1 MEVSEMADSKVQP
14 KMGNAG
20 FIIFLAFLSAFVPLS
35 TDLYLPALPEMTTF
49 FAVPEIVMNLTLILF
64 FVFYSIATLFW
75 GPLSDR
81 YGRRPI
87 LLVGL
92 TLYMLAS
99 ILCGI
104 AANAYEII
112 IFRIFQAIGGG
123 VATTVATAVI
133 KDVFVGRKQ
142 ETTLEIVQSMV
153 VISPAVAPVIGS
165 LMLTFISW
173 RGIFFAQA
181 LLGLSVIYG
190 AVIFK
195 ETHASQ
201 RGTISVMKSFGRLG
215 ALLTNPGFTAL
226 LVNFSLI
233 SIVSLSYISSS
244 SYIFQNTFHLSSR
257 VFSLFFSF
265 NAIGMLLGP
274 LVYIPLSKY
283 IDRFTIIYASFGI
296 TIIAGILV
304 LVFGQMTPVAFALT
318 QFPATLASSAV
329 RPPGTYLVLKQEEND
344 NGSAS
349 ALYSA
354 GGTIF
359 GSIGMVIVSVAE
371 ATPVAAIAWI
381 NIVMGAICALL
392 LLVSMTFLRKKIVV

>member
-1 MEVSEMADSKVQP
+1 MATNQVQP
-14 KMGNAG
+14 RMGNTG
-20 FIIFLAFLSAFVPLS
+20 FIVFLALLSAFVPLS
-35 TDLYLPALPEMTTF
+35 TDLYLPALPEMTKF

-87 LLVGL
+87 LLIGL
-92 TLYMLAS
+92 TLYMVAS

-104 AANAYEII
+104 ATNAYEII
-112 IFRIFQAIGGG
+112 IFRVLQAIGGG
-123 VATTVATAVI
+123 VATTIATAVI

-142 ETTLEIVQSMV
+142 ETTLAIVQSMV
-153 VISPAVAPVIGS
+153 VISPAIAPVIGS
-165 LMLTFISW
+165 LLLTFISW

-181 LLGLSVIYG
+181 LLGASVIYG
-190 AVIFK
+190 ALIFK
-195 ETHASQ
+195 ETHQANHE
-201 RGTISVMKSFGRLG
+201 TTSVLRSFGRLG
-215 ALLTNPGFTAL
+215 VLLLNPGFTAL
-226 LVNFSLI
+226 LFSFSLM

-244 SYIFQNTFHLSSR
+244 SYIFQDTFHLSSR
-257 VFSLFFSF
+257 MFSLFFSF
-265 NAIGMLLGP
+265 NAIGMLMGP

-283 IDRFTIIYASFGI
+283 VDRFTIIYTAFGMSI
-296 TIIAGILV
+296 VAGILV
-304 LVFGQMTPVAFALT
+304 LSFGKMSPIAFALT
-318 QFPATLASSAV
+318 QFPATLASSMV

-354 GGTIF
+354 GGTIM

-371 ATPVAAIAWI
+371 ATPVTAIAWI
-381 NIVMGAICALL
+381 NIVIGAACALL
-392 LLVSMTFLRKKIVV
+392 LWASMRFLKDKIRV